1 MRNLFLLI
9 TMHKITLHK
18 AKLIMCL
25 LFVFGY
31 TTAQVNLD
39 SLKTELNLMVYNNPK
54 EAIMQ
59 IEEIYPTIT
68 DPSMQISYLLTSA
81 NAYAVLKNHDAVM
94 ETALKAKKIADEA
107 GSPLNRIQVS
117 GFIGGQ
123 YRRLGL
129 DDKALLYI
137 NEAEEVFK
145 TEVIPDSLKYL
156 GGNILIVK
164 GLIQRSSLGCEY
176 ALPYF
181 KEAAN
186 VYKKYASKK
195 INMVSVAIAHNN
207 IADCYIEINDFNAAE
222 FNFKEAIKY
231 SLEVNSGHS
240 LAYARM
246 GLSRIYKQENEN
258 EKAIDL
264 LKEVDADL
272 EEMNDLSIKKE
283 VYKQLSENYKAINDT
298 QNYEY
303 YSHLYFEETKR
314 IAAEEKKSLN
324 TVVND
329 LSEETQKSQKE
340 TKSKFIFILLGA
352 ILLFI
357 IIMSYLAY
365 KIVKKREKIN
375 EKKEQIDKKL

>member
-1 MRNLFLLI
+1 MN
-9 TMHKITLHK
+9 KITLQK
-18 AKLIMCL
+18 VKLIMCL

-31 TTAQVNLD
+31 ATAQVNLD

-54 EAIMQ
+54 EALRRV
-59 IEEIYPTIT
+59 EEIYPTIT

-94 ETALKAKKIADEA
+94 ETALKAKKIADEK
-107 GSPLNRIQVS
+107 GSSVNRLQVS

-145 TEVIPDSLKYL
+145 TEAIPDSLKYL

-164 GLIQRSSLGCEY
+164 GLIQRTSLGCEY

-186 VYKKYASKK
+186 VYKKYVSKK
-195 INMVSVAIAHNN
+195 INLVSVAIAHNN
-207 IADCYIEINDFNAAE
+207 IADCYIEINDLDAAE

-240 LAYARM
+240 LAYAKM
-246 GLSRIYKQENEN
+246 GLSRIYKQEDEN
-258 EKAIDL
+258 EKAITL

-283 VYKQLSENYKAINDT
+283 VYKLLSENYKAIKDT
-298 QNYEY
+298 QNYEH
-303 YSHLYFEETKR
+303 YSQLYFDETKR
-314 IAAEEKKSLN
+314 IIAEEKKSLN

-329 LSEETQKSQKE
+329 LSEEKEKSQQE

-352 ILLFI
+352 ILVFI
-357 IIMSYLAY
+357 VIMSYMAY
-365 KIVKKREKIN
+365 KIVKKRKKIN
-375 EKKEQIDKKL
+375 QKKEQVDKEQ

>member
-1 MRNLFLLI
+1 MN
-9 TMHKITLHK
+9 KITLPK
-18 AKLIMCL
+18 VKLIIYL

-54 EAIMQ
+54 EAIRRVD
-59 IEEIYPTIT
+59 EIYPTIT

-94 ETALKAKKIADEA
+94 ETALKAKKIADEK
-107 GSPLNRIQVS
+107 GSPVNKIQVS

-145 TEVIPDSLKYL
+145 TEAIPDSLKYL

-186 VYKKYASKK
+186 VYKKYISEK
-195 INMVSVAIAHNN
+195 INMVSVAIAYNN
-207 IADCYIEINDFNAAE
+207 IADCYIEMNDLDAAE
-222 FNFKEAIKY
+222 LNFKQAVKY

-240 LAYARM
+240 LAYAKM
-246 GLSRIYKQENEN
+246 GLSRIYKQKNEN
-258 EKAIDL
+258 NKAIGL
-264 LKEVDADL
+264 LKEVDSDL
-272 EEMNDLSIKKE
+272 DKMNDLSIKKE
-283 VYKQLSENYKAINDT
+283 VYKQLSENYKAIKDT

-303 YSHLYFEETKR
+303 YNQLYFEETKR
-314 IAAEEKKSLN
+314 IIAEEKKSLN
-324 TVVND
+324 AVVND
-329 LSEETQKSQKE
+329 LSEEKQKSQKQ
-340 TKSKFIFILLGA
+340 TKSKFIFMLLGA
-352 ILLFI
+352 IFVFI
-357 IIMSYLAY
+357 AIMSYMAY
-365 KIVKKREKIN
+365 KIVKKKKKIN
-375 EKKEQIDKKL
+375 EKKEQFHKER